1 MPNPDPIIAEVNLHK
16 IAVMRGNRLVLQ
28 NFSLSAKAGNIIWL
42 RGANGSG
49 KSTLLRVIAGLL
61 PVLAGDVTVKG
72 ALSLVDNV
80 AIIDG
85 TRSLDQALVFWAQ
98 LDDAKADQR
107 EAALKAFDLQAL
119 VDMPVRY
126 LSSGQKKRAALAVA
140 LASPAAIWLLDEPY
154 NGLDGISISRLDDAL
169 LRHAAKGG
177 IAIVAA
183 HQSPSI
189 TVHDSISL
197 DATKLGKAA

>member
-1 MPNPDPIIAEVNLHK
+1 MRNPDPIIAEVNLHK
-16 IAVMRGNRLVLQ
+16 IAVIRGNRLVLQ

-61 PVLAGDVTVKG
+61 PVLAGDVMVQG
-72 ALSLVDNV
+72 AISLVDNV
-80 AIIDG
+80 AILDG
-85 TRSLDQALVFWAQ
+85 TRTLDQALSFWAR
-98 LDDAKADQR
+98 LDDAQADQR
-107 EAALKAFDLQAL
+107 EAALKAFDLEAL
-119 VDMPVRY
+119 VDVPVRY

-140 LASPAAIWLLDEPY
+140 AASLASIWLLDEPY
-154 NGLDGISISRLDDAL
+154 NGLDSINVSRLDDAV

-189 TVHDSISL
+189 TVHNSISL
-197 DATKLGKAA
+197 DDAKLERVA

>member
-1 MPNPDPIIAEVNLHK
+1 MPSPDIKIAEVNLLK
-16 IAVMRGNRLVLQ
+16 IAVMRGNRLILQ
-28 NFSLSAKAGNIIWL
+28 NFSLSAKTGSVIWL
-42 RGANGSG
+42 HGANGSG

-61 PVLAGDVTVKG
+61 PVLAGDVTIKG
-72 ALSLVDNV
+72 AISLVDTV
-80 AIIDG
+80 AILDD
-85 TRSLDQALVFWAQ
+85 TRSLDQALSFWAR
-98 LDDAKADQR
+98 LDDTQADQR

-126 LSSGQKKRAALAVA
+126 LSSGQKKRAALAIA
-140 LASPAAIWLLDEPY
+140 MASPASIWLLDEPH
-154 NGLDGISISRLDDAL
+154 NGLDRINMSRLDDAI

-197 DATKLGKAA
+197 DETKLERVA